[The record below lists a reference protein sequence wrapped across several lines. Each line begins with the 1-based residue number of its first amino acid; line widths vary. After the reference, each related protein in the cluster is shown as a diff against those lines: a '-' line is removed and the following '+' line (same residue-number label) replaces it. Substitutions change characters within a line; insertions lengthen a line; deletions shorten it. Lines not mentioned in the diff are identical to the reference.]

1 MLTPEK
7 MLPEWL
13 RVAES
18 RGLESTVT
26 PDDDGTLRVLSMKG
40 RVGAAG
46 VTLLYGPAV
55 QREDRVSVGFDGA
68 AEGVFALE
76 ARGALKGA
84 REGRLSVR
92 QDPTPTFR
100 KVASWVGRGD
110 PEVGDKEFDDVFLI
124 EAEASLARALLV
136 PDARD
141 ALKELARMGVP
152 LVLLVEGD
160 LATLTCQK
168 LEKGDALDAAI
179 RAVAAVCS

>member
-18 RGLESTVT
+18 RGLESTVNT
-26 PDDDGTLRVLSMKG
+26 DDDGTLRALSMKG

-55 QREDRVSVGFDGA
+55 EREDRVSVGFDGA

-76 ARGALKGA
+76 ARGALKGS

-100 KVASWVGRGD
+100 KVGHADHAD
-110 PEVGDKEFDDVFLI
+110 PSPPMET
-124 EAEASLARALLV
+124 SLSTLSRRSDRSVWSRSLSLLV
-136 PDARD
+136 GFAREMPMCEPPR
-141 ALKELARMGVP
+141 K
-152 LVLLVEGD
+152 
-160 LATLTCQK
+160 
-168 LEKGDALDAAI
+168 
-179 RAVAAVCS
+179 